1 METNVPQSTRPQST
15 RTTGNFAPTTG
26 NPTDDLVEYAK
37 QYARNSP
44 EKAALWCLGAGFVL
58 GWKLKPW

>member
-1 METNVPQSTRPQST
+1 METTPQQATHSPSTQQVTST
-15 RTTGNFAPTTG
+15 LRTTG
-26 NPTDDLVEYAK
+26 NPTDDIVAYAK
-37 QYARNSP
+37 QYARQSP